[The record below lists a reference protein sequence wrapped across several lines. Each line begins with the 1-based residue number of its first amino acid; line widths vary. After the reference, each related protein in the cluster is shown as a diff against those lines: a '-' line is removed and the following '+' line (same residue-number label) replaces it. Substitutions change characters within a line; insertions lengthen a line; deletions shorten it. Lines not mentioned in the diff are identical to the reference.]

1 MHNGWTKT
9 PRNDMKPSHL
19 VLPYFNVREEK
30 METGLWICSAL
41 SHLSSGSATNQSLK
55 FMPPL
60 DEKGMGGKE
69 VTDSPWKEW
78 CERGDSEK
86 KTDRQRRKS
95 QEKDDFWAASSQK
108 DFFPAAAWF
117 TSLHPSPVPSPSLH
131 HPLFPFSSFTCY
143 FSPSFNDIYTHI

>member
-1 MHNGWTKT
+1 
-9 PRNDMKPSHL
+9 MKPSHL

-60 DEKGMGGKE
+60 DEKGMGGKG

-108 DFFPAAAWF
+108 DFFCCCLIHIA
-117 TSLHPSPVPSPSLH
+117 SPLSRPIAI
-131 HPLFPFSSFTCY
+131 PLSSSF
-143 FSPSFNDIYTHI
+143 SFLLIHLLFLTIFQWYIYTYIKDIS

>member
-1 MHNGWTKT
+1 
-9 PRNDMKPSHL
+9 MKPSHL

-55 FMPPL
+55 CMPPL

-78 CERGDSEK
+78 CERGDGEK

-108 DFFPAAAWF
+108 DFFLLLPDSHRF
-117 TSLHPSPVPSPSLH
+117 TPLPSHRHPFIILFFLSPHSLAISH
-131 HPLFPFSSFTCY
+131 HLSM
-143 FSPSFNDIYTHI
+143 IYIHIYKRYQLMQL

>member
-1 MHNGWTKT
+1 
-9 PRNDMKPSHL
+9 MKPSHL

-108 DFFPAAAWF
+108 DFFLLLPDSHRF
-117 TSLHPSPVPSPSLH
+117 TPLPSHRIPSS
-131 HPLFPFSSFTCY
+131 SSF
-143 FSPSFNDIYTHI
+143 SFLLIHLLFLTIFQWYIYTYIKDIS

>member
-1 MHNGWTKT
+1 
-9 PRNDMKPSHL
+9 MKPSHL
-19 VLPYFNVREEK
+19 VLPYFSVREEK

-86 KTDRQRRKS
+86 KTDRGGSPRRKMTF
-95 QEKDDFWAASSQK
+95 ELLHLKKIFFCCCLIHIASPLSR
-108 DFFPAAAWF
+108 PIAI
-117 TSLHPSPVPSPSLH
+117 PSS
-131 HPLFPFSSFTCY
+131 SSF
-143 FSPSFNDIYTHI
+143 SFLLIHLLFLTIFQWYIYTYIKDIS